1 VLSRRISFGL
11 ALLGGVGSL
20 AIFTSLF
27 DPFAAAKSFVIFCGA
42 ALLAGYAALDL
53 FKTRIKGSNS
63 KQRLFLYLVLG
74 FLALFLFRTMTTSDV
89 NGALFG
95 VIGRH
100 SGFLAYFGYAIIF
113 VLSMFYV
120 KLSNFEVLVKG
131 LLVAGFLASAYSLLE
146 FFDLEFWNM
155 TKVYEGTSGLFGNP
169 NFSGAFMA
177 LTAIAATWFLFTTT
191 TNQIKLIAVITLPLA
206 LFGIYTAKA
215 LQGYISLAIGI
226 SLIVFMTLW
235 KVKKSYGYV
244 SLGTIAFGGIAAVL
258 GSLQVGPLSSLLYKG
273 SVSERGDM
281 WRTATSMIK
290 DNPLWGVGIER
301 YGFYFRQ
308 YRDLK
313 QALRAGP
320 DVFSDNAHNV
330 VLHLMATGGIL
341 LGALYLL
348 ISVGILAVGIKALLT
363 SHGVK
368 QKALTAVLAL
378 WIPIQAQNAISV
390 DNPGV
395 FVWSWI
401 LGGAVIGIASDAIA
415 IEEKKPKVKVTK
427 VSSPASDVHPLAP
440 LVALVCVLLAIGF
453 TVKPLISQKSFAFAF
468 YLGTDPSNPETLK
481 NKVDVLIK
489 AENQDPGNVTWPRYS
504 ANSLF
509 IDKAWKET
517 IEAAERAISKDPEDW
532 ISWWFMASAYEQSGE
547 RVKAIP
553 SRLKTVELDPWN
565 TSVLLELAKNQ
576 LAAGDSVGFEESKKK
591 ILRINPNGSDAQAVS
606 GL

>member
-1 VLSRRISFGL
+1 
-11 ALLGGVGSL
+11 
-20 AIFTSLF
+20 
-27 DPFAAAKSFVIFCGA
+27 
-42 ALLAGYAALDL
+42 
-53 FKTRIKGSNS
+53 
-63 KQRLFLYLVLG
+63 
-74 FLALFLFRTMTTSDV
+74 
-89 NGALFG
+89 
-95 VIGRH
+95 
-100 SGFLAYFGYAIIF
+100 
-113 VLSMFYV
+113 
-120 KLSNFEVLVKG
+120 
-131 LLVAGFLASAYSLLE
+131 
-146 FFDLEFWNM
+146 
-155 TKVYEGTSGLFGNP
+155 
-169 NFSGAFMA
+169 
-177 LTAIAATWFLFTTT
+177 
-191 TNQIKLIAVITLPLA
+191 
-206 LFGIYTAKA
+206 
-215 LQGYISLAIGI
+215 
-226 SLIVFMTLW
+226 
-235 KVKKSYGYV
+235 
-244 SLGTIAFGGIAAVL
+244 
-258 GSLQVGPLSSLLYKG
+258 
-273 SVSERGDM
+273 
-281 WRTATSMIK
+281 MIK

-348 ISVGILAVGIKALLT
+348 ISLGILVVGVKALLA
-363 SHGVK
+363 SDGVK
-368 QKALTAVLAL
+368 QNALTAVLAL

-401 LGGAVIGIASDAIA
+401 LGGAVIGFASEAKV
-415 IEEKKPKVKVTK
+415 IEDKKPKVKVTK
-427 VSSPASDVHPLAP
+427 VSSLASYVHPLAP
-440 LVALVCVLLAIGF
+440 LVALVCFLLAIGF
-453 TVKPLISQKSFAFAF
+453 TVKPLIAQKSFAFAF

-509 IDKAWKET
+509 TDKAWEET

-532 ISWWFMASAYEQSGE
+532 VSWWFMASAYEQSGQ

-576 LAAGDSVGFEESKKK
+576 LAAGDSVGFEETKKR
-591 ILRINPNGSDAQAVS
+591 ILGINPNGSDAQAVS

>member
-1 VLSRRISFGL
+1 MLSRRIAFGL
-11 ALLGGVGSL
+11 ALLGGTGSL

-27 DPFAAAKSFVIFCGA
+27 DPFAAAKSFVIFSGA
-42 ALLAGYAALDL
+42 ALLAGYVALDL
-53 FKTRIKGSNS
+53 FKTRVKGSNP

-74 FLALFLFRTMTTSDV
+74 FVALFLFRTLTTSDV

-95 VIGRH
+95 VVGRH
-100 SGFLAYFGYAIIF
+100 SGFLAYFGYALIF
-113 VLSMFYV
+113 VLSMLYV
-120 KLSNFEVLVKG
+120 NTRNFEVLIKG
-131 LLVAGFLASAYSLLE
+131 LLFAGLFASVYSLLE
-146 FFDLEFWNM
+146 FLDLEFWKM

-169 NFSGAFMA
+169 NFSGAFLA

-191 TNQIKLIAVITLPLA
+191 TILIKLIAVITLPLSI
-206 LFGIYTAKA
+206 FGIYTAKA

-226 SLIVFMTLW
+226 SLIVFMMLW
-235 KVKKSYGYV
+235 KVKKSYGYGT
-244 SLGTIAFGGIAAVL
+244 LATIAFGGIVAVL

-281 WRTATSMIK
+281 WRTATAMIK
-290 DNPLWGVGIER
+290 DNPIWGVGIER

-341 LGALYLL
+341 LGGLYLL
-348 ISVGILAVGIKALLT
+348 ITVGILAVGVKALLT
-363 SHGVK
+363 SDGVK
-368 QKALTAVLAL
+368 QKALTATLAL

-415 IEEKKPKVKVTK
+415 IEEKKPKVKFTK

-453 TVKPLISQKSFAFAF
+453 TVKPLIAQKSFAFAF

-509 IDKAWKET
+509 TDKAWKET
-517 IEAAERAISKDPEDW
+517 IEAAERAITKDPEDW
-532 ISWWFMASAYEQSGE
+532 VSWWFMASAYEQSGE